1 MPVRPPVF
9 PGEPVMTRLDL
20 ALSSV
25 AQRTEDSPIS
35 DLMARALASPDLVS
49 LAAGF
54 VDHAT
59 LPAEA
64 VARIVAAMMAD
75 PVDAKRSLQ
84 YGTTRGDLALRRQ
97 IVAFLERSEGVSAGT
112 FSHALDRIVVTEGSQ
127 QLLYLVAEALL
138 DPGDIV
144 IVEAPTY
151 FVFMGV
157 LKSRGATVLG
167 VETDS
172 GGMRIDCLDAML
184 ADLESRGQLDRVKL
198 IYTISEHSNPTG
210 LSLAADRR
218 AALVRTAEK
227 WSKSHRIFVLED
239 AAYRGLAFDE
249 AEPPSV
255 WREDPSGET
264 VILARTFSKTF
275 SPGLKTGYGVL
286 PESLVRPILN
296 LKSNHDFGSNHFT
309 QQVIE
314 RAMASGAYDRQ
325 IALLVSTYRAK
336 RDAIL
341 EALDEHF
348 GPFGD
353 AVSWTRPNGGIYV
366 WLTLPEGLDAGRDG
380 AFFAR
385 CLEEGVLYVPGI
397 FAFPDGPTPALG
409 NTARLSYG
417 VAPIPALREG
427 IKRLAAAL
435 GRPSSTANGPAADDR
450 LPGPTRERATMAAVA
465 TTAN

>member
-1 MPVRPPVF
+1 
-9 PGEPVMTRLDL
+9 MTRLDP
-20 ALSSV
+20 ALS
-25 AQRTEDSPIS
+25 AAANRTEDSPIS

-64 VARIVAAMMAD
+64 VAQAVAAMMAD
-75 PVDAKRSLQ
+75 PVDGKRSLQ
-84 YGTTRGDLALRRQ
+84 YGTTRGDLALRCQ
-97 IVAFLERSEGVSAGT
+97 LVAFLERDEGVAAGT
-112 FSHALDRIVVTEGSQ
+112 FARVLDRVVVTEGSQ

-144 IVEAPTY
+144 LVEAPTY

-167 VETDS
+167 VEIDR
-172 GGMRIDCLDAML
+172 GGMRIDRLDAAL
-184 ADLESRGQLDRVKL
+184 ADLDARGLIGRVKL
-198 IYTISEHSNPTG
+198 IYTVSEHSNPTG

-239 AAYRGLAFDE
+239 AAYRGLSFDGP
-249 AEPPSV
+249 EPPSV
-255 WREDPSGET
+255 WREDAAGQT

-286 PESLVRPILN
+286 PESLVGPILN

-309 QQVIE
+309 QQVLQH
-314 RAMASGAYDRQ
+314 AMSSGAYDRQ
-325 IALLVSTYRAK
+325 IALLAETYRAK

-341 EALDEHF
+341 DALDEHL
-348 GPFGD
+348 GPFGVG
-353 AVSWTRPNGGIYV
+353 VSWTRPRGGIYV
-366 WLTLPEGLDAGRDG
+366 WLTLPESIDTGRDG

-385 CLEEGVLYVPGI
+385 CLDEGVLYVPGGY
-397 FAFPDGPTPALG
+397 AFPDGPTPAPR
-409 NTARLSYG
+409 NTIRLSYG
-417 VAPIPALREG
+417 VAPIPLLREG
-427 IKRLAAAL
+427 ITRFAAAL
-435 GRPSSTANGPAADDR
+435 RGHLGSLPSPHFAGPR
-450 LPGPTRERATMAAVA
+450 AVA
-465 TTAN
+465 GEATASR